1 MAIQAGLRLQGLS
14 SGSYGGT
21 SGARLEITN
30 WNEIMK
36 VLNKLD
42 KDYVKRLRQE
52 FRSIAAP
59 VRDEVRKAIP
69 NKGKPPLR
77 NMRQVHFG
85 RLAWGSGYGSGAKPA
100 QSVLIQTPSTRTR
113 RARAQETYSIARLQ
127 VGSPGTVLFD
137 MAGRRNYLKGR
148 KGLTPE
154 YDYMYTIGGQKVPG
168 KRRHRV
174 VPLAFFKGLQK
185 ASSMLQPKASR
196 IIWPAA
202 EKALPQARLR
212 VDKLIT
218 QVNQQVNALLRSV

>member
-1 MAIQAGLRLQGLS
+1 MAIQAGLKLTGLA

-30 WNEIMK
+30 WNEVMK
-36 VLNKLD
+36 VLSKLD
-42 KDYVKRLRQE
+42 KDYVKTLRRE
-52 FRSIAAP
+52 FRSIATP
-59 VRDEVRKAIP
+59 VRNEIRKSIP

-85 RLAWGSGYGSGAKPA
+85 RLAWGSSYGPGAKPSA
-100 QSVLIQTPSTRTR
+100 SVLIQTPSTRTR
-113 RARAQETYSIARLQ
+113 RARSQETYSIARLQ

-148 KGLTPE
+148 KGFTPE
-154 YDYMYTIGGQKVPG
+154 YDYMYTIKGQKVPG
-168 KRRHRV
+168 KRKHRV
-174 VPLAFFKGLQK
+174 TPMAFFKGLQK

-196 IIWPAA
+196 IVWPAA
-202 EKALPQARLR
+202 EKALPQARFR

-218 QVNQQVNALLRSV
+218 QVNQRVNALLRSE